1 MQLKTVIDKLTG
13 EGAAIKLHLG
23 CGNRLFEGYVNV
35 DGDYM
40 SHNPDV
46 TLHDIT
52 SAYPIPDNS
61 VDEIL
66 SVHVIEHI
74 SREQVPPMFREW
86 YRILKSGGSVAVEWP
101 DLLKMCQYIAQ
112 NPECLYTEDRKVMK
126 RTIGGIFG
134 DSVKYPDP
142 AMLHKWGYSA
152 ESMSRLFTAA
162 GFSRVYVEPNHYS
175 KTNMDS
181 RVVAVK

>member
-1 MQLKTVIDKLTG
+1 MLDKKVNELINSG
-13 EGAAIKLHLG
+13 QQVRLHLG
-23 CGNRLFEGYVNV
+23 CGNRLFEGYLNV

-40 SHNPDV
+40 SHDPNV
-46 TLHDIT
+46 TIHDIA
-52 SAYPIPDNS
+52 SEYPITDNS

-74 SREQVPPMFREW
+74 SREQVPTMFREW
-86 YRILKSGGSVAVEWP
+86 HRILKSGGLVAIEWP
-101 DLLKMCQYIAQ
+101 DLLKMCQAIVAD
-112 NPECLYTEDRKVMK
+112 PTCLYTEDRKVQK
-126 RTIGGIFG
+126 RTISGIFG
-134 DSVKYPDP
+134 DSVRYPNP

-162 GFSRVYVEPNHYS
+162 GFSRVFVEPNQYS
-175 KTNMDS
+175 KTNIDS